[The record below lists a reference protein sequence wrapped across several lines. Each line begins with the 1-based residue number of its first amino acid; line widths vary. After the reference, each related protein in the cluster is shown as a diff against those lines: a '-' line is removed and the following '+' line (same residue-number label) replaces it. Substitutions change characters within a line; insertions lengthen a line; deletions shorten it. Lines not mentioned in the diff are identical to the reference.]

1 MLQQSQSPQ
10 PCPAKPMGPCPTPT
24 SAHPWLLRLAL
35 SQCPT
40 CFLLLTR
47 WDRPCMVKLLTKQ
60 QVWAIPV
67 APAPLPKALSLKST
81 LAAQLDHWNTI
92 RCFNSLFFLHLL
104 FQDIHV
110 LQNATTC
117 KCLADLTIKIA
128 SLASLRSVLAPSWIQ
143 LRLSVSVLLFK
154 GQHET
159 GLGNLRM
166 LPVSLIM
173 TSHDNC
179 ITLGNWK
186 YQTSK
191 KDPWDCQTVFS
202 TAGLWLRDSLWQRS
216 EWPKPTCKAQ
226 TFDLAFPTLW

>member
-128 SLASLRSVLAPSWIQ
+128 SLASLLSVLAPSWIQ

-159 GLGNLRM
+159 GLGNLM
-166 LPVSLIM
+166 DAPSLPD
-173 TSHDNC
+173 HDLSWQLHYSGELE
-179 ITLGNWK
+179 ISDIKERPMRL
-186 YQTSK
+186 S
-191 KDPWDCQTVFS
+191 
-202 TAGLWLRDSLWQRS
+202 DSFLNSWVVTKRFAVT
-216 EWPKPTCKAQ
+216 EIRVTKTNM
-226 TFDLAFPTLW
+226 

>member
-128 SLASLRSVLAPSWIQ
+128 SLASLLSVLAPSWIQ

-159 GLGNLRM
+159 GLGNLM
-166 LPVSLIM
+166 DAPSL
-173 TSHDNC
+173 SDHDLSWQLHYSGELEMSD
-179 ITLGNWK
+179 IKERPMRL
-186 YQTSK
+186 S
-191 KDPWDCQTVFS
+191 
-202 TAGLWLRDSLWQRS
+202 DSFLNSWVVTKRFAVT
-216 EWPKPTCKAQ
+216 EIRVTKTNM
-226 TFDLAFPTLW
+226 

>member
-128 SLASLRSVLAPSWIQ
+128 SLASLLSVLAPSWIQ

-159 GLGNLRM
+159 GLGNLM
-166 LPVSLIM
+166 DAPSLPD
-173 TSHDNC
+173 HDLSWQLHYSGELEMSD
-179 ITLGNWK
+179 IKERPMRL
-186 YQTSK
+186 S
-191 KDPWDCQTVFS
+191 
-202 TAGLWLRDSLWQRS
+202 DSFLNSWVVTKRFAVT
-216 EWPKPTCKAQ
+216 EIRVTKTNM
-226 TFDLAFPTLW
+226 